1 MTDANKPEYF
11 YYSMSGTAEEDEKL
25 LEPIR
30 YILQVPGKQIR
41 AKLAKAFNYWLQI
54 SDDRLQ
60 VIDDIVNMLHNSSI
74 FKILLNGWPSTPNIL
89 RMFSGEATLYKL
101 LKIDDIQDNSILRRG
116 IPVAHSVFGI
126 ASSLSAAN
134 YVLFIALERVVNL
147 QHSGATRVYMEQL
160 LELHRGQGMDIF
172 WRDNFICPT
181 EEDYKTM
188 TIRKTGGLFNLA
200 VRLMKLFSTYQEDF
214 SSLIA
219 TLGLYFQI
227 RDDYCNLCL
236 GEYTENKSYCE
247 DLTEGKFSFPI
258 IHALTNNP
266 DDRQIIHILRQ
277 RTKDIEV
284 KRHCVKLLEKFGSF
298 KYTRNVL
305 EELDSTARAE
315 IERLGGNPLLVR
327 ILDELKN
334 WDTKDAPKDP
344 LTGTF

>member
-1 MTDANKPEYF
+1 MTDSNKPIPF
-11 YYSMSGTAEEDEKL
+11 YYSTSGNKEEDE
-25 LEPIR
+25 
-30 YILQVPGKQIR
+30 
-41 AKLAKAFNYWLQI
+41 
-54 SDDRLQ
+54 
-60 VIDDIVNMLHNSSI
+60 
-74 FKILLNGWPSTPNIL
+74 
-89 RMFSGEATLYKL
+89 
-101 LKIDDIQDNSILRRG
+101 
-116 IPVAHSVFGI
+116 VAHSVYGT

-134 YVLFIALERVVNL
+134 YVLFIALERVINL
-147 QHSGATRVYMEQL
+147 KHPEATQVYMEQL

-181 EEDYKTM
+181 EEDYKIM

-200 VRLMKLFSTYQEDF
+200 VRLMKLFSTYEEDF

-258 IHALTNNP
+258 IHALRSNP
-266 DDRQIIHILRQ
+266 DDRQIINIVRQ

-284 KRHCVKLLEKFGSF
+284 KRHCIKLLERFGSF

-315 IERLGGNPLLVR
+315 IERLGGNPLLVK

-334 WDTKDAPKDP
+334 WDTQDAPKDP

>member
-1 MTDANKPEYF
+1 MRLF
-11 YYSMSGTAEEDEKL
+11 CFKL

-41 AKLAKAFNYWLQI
+41 AKLAQAFNYWLKI
-54 SDDRLQ
+54 SLDRIQ
-60 VIDDIVNMLHNSSI
+60 AIEEIVSMLHNSSI
-74 FKILLNGWPSTPNIL
+74 V
-89 RMFSGEATLYKL
+89 
-101 LKIDDIQDNSILRRG
+101 IDDIQDNSILRRG
-116 IPVAHSVFGI
+116 IPVAHSVYGI

-134 YVLFIALERVVNL
+134 YILFIAMERVVNL
-147 QHSGATRVYMEQL
+147 QHPAATKVYMEQL

-172 WRDNFICPT
+172 WRDNFICPS

-200 VRLMKLFSTYQEDF
+200 VRLMKLFSTYEEDL
-214 SSLIA
+214 SSLVAI
-219 TLGLYFQI
+219 LGLYFQI

-258 IHALTNNP
+258 IHALTTNP
-266 DDRQIIHILRQ
+266 DDRQIVSLIMPDKDILRQ

-284 KRHCVKLLEKFGSF
+284 KRHCIKLLEKFGSF
-298 KYTRNVL
+298 KYTRGVL
-305 EELDSTARAE
+305 EELDMKARAE
-315 IERLGGNPLLVR
+315 IDRLGGNPFLIK

-334 WDTKDAPKDP
+334 WDTKEAPKDL

>member
-1 MTDANKPEYF
+1 MTDSNKLIPF
-11 YYSMSGTAEEDEKL
+11 YYSTSGNKEEDEKL
-25 LEPIR
+25 LEPIK

-41 AKLAKAFNYWLQI
+41 AKLAKAFNYWLKI
-54 SDDRLQ
+54 SDDKVQ
-60 VIDDIVNMLHNSSI
+60 EIDDIINMLHNSSM
-74 FKILLNGWPSTPNIL
+74 L
-89 RMFSGEATLYKL
+89 
-101 LKIDDIQDNSILRRG
+101 IDDIQDNSIMRRG
-116 IPVAHSVFGI
+116 IPVAHSVYGT

-134 YVLFIALERVVNL
+134 YILFIALERVINL
-147 QHSGATRVYMEQL
+147 KHPAATQVYMEQL

-181 EEDYKTM
+181 EEDYKIM

-200 VRLMKLFSTYQEDF
+200 VRLMKLFSTCEEDF

-258 IHALTNNP
+258 IHALKSNP
-266 DDRQIIHILRQ
+266 DDRQIINIVRQ

-284 KRHCVKLLEKFGSF
+284 KRHCIKLLERFGSF

-305 EELDSTARAE
+305 EELDSTARIE
-315 IERLGGNPLLVR
+315 IERLGGNPLLVK

-334 WDTKDAPKDP
+334 WDTQDAPKDP

>member
-1 MTDANKPEYF
+1 Q
-11 YYSMSGTAEEDEKL
+11 KL

-41 AKLAKAFNYWLQI
+41 IKLAKAFNYWLKI
-54 SDDRLQ
+54 SDDKVQ
-60 VIDDIVNMLHNSSI
+60 KIDDIINMLHNSSI
-74 FKILLNGWPSTPNIL
+74 LFWLLRKILLKSPSNQKDILMEFETFEFESWP
-89 RMFSGEATLYKL
+89 
-101 LKIDDIQDNSILRRG
+101 
-116 IPVAHSVFGI
+116 
-126 ASSLSAAN
+126 SSLSAAN
-134 YVLFIALERVVNL
+134 YVLFIALERVINL
-147 QHSGATRVYMEQL
+147 KHPEATQVYMEQL

-181 EEDYKTM
+181 EEDYKIM

-200 VRLMKLFSTYQEDF
+200 VRLMKLFSTYEEDF

-258 IHALTNNP
+258 IHALRSNP
-266 DDRQIIHILRQ
+266 DDRQIINIVRQ

-284 KRHCVKLLEKFGSF
+284 KRHCIKLLERFGSF

-315 IERLGGNPLLVR
+315 IERLGGNPLLVK

-334 WDTKDAPKDP
+334 WDTQDAPKDP

>member
-1 MTDANKPEYF
+1 MMDSSKLIPF
-11 YYSMSGTAEEDEKL
+11 YYSMSGNREEDEKL

-41 AKLAKAFNYWLQI
+41 AKLAKAFNYWLKI
-54 SDDRLQ
+54 SDDKVQ
-60 VIDDIVNMLHNSSI
+60 EIDDIINMLHNSSI
-74 FKILLNGWPSTPNIL
+74 L
-89 RMFSGEATLYKL
+89 
-101 LKIDDIQDNSILRRG
+101 IDDIQDNSTMRRG
-116 IPVAHSVFGI
+116 IPVAHSVHGI
-126 ASSLSAAN
+126 ANSINAAC
-134 YVLFIALERVVNL
+134 YIIAIRVTNL
-147 QHSGATRVYMEQL
+147 KHPAATQVYMEQL

-181 EEDYKTM
+181 EEEYKTM
-188 TIRKTGGLFNLA
+188 IIKIRGFFNLVA
-200 VRLMKLFSTYQEDF
+200 RLMKLFSTYEEDL

-227 RDDYCNLCL
+227 RHDYCNLCL
-236 GEYTENKSYCE
+236 DEYAKNESYCE
-247 DLTEGKFSFPI
+247 DLTKGKFSFPI
-258 IHALTNNP
+258 IHALRSNP
-266 DDRQIIHILRQ
+266 EDKQIINILRQ

-284 KRHCVKLLEKFGSF
+284 KRYCVKLLEKFGSF
-298 KYTRNVL
+298 EYTRNVL

-334 WDTKDAPKDP
+334 WDTQDAPKDP

>member
-1 MTDANKPEYF
+1 MTNMDKTNPF
-11 YYSMSGTAEEDEKL
+11 YYSLSGDKKEDEKL

-41 AKLAKAFNYWLQI
+41 AKLAQAFNYWLKI
-54 SDDRLQ
+54 SLDRIQ
-60 VIDDIVNMLHNSSI
+60 AIEEIVSMLHNSSI
-74 FKILLNGWPSTPNIL
+74 V
-89 RMFSGEATLYKL
+89 
-101 LKIDDIQDNSILRRG
+101 IDDIQDNSILRRG
-116 IPVAHSVFGI
+116 IPVAHSVYGI

-134 YVLFIALERVVNL
+134 YILFIAMERVVNL
-147 QHSGATRVYMEQL
+147 QHPAATKVYMEQL

-172 WRDNFICPT
+172 WRDNFICPS

-200 VRLMKLFSTYQEDF
+200 VRLMKLFSTYEEDL
-214 SSLIA
+214 SSLVAI
-219 TLGLYFQI
+219 LGLYFQI

-258 IHALTNNP
+258 IHALTTNP
-266 DDRQIIHILRQ
+266 DDRQIVSLIMPDKDILRQ

-284 KRHCVKLLEKFGSF
+284 KRHCIKLLEKFGSF
-298 KYTRNVL
+298 KYTRGVL
-305 EELDSTARAE
+305 EELDMKARAE
-315 IERLGGNPLLVR
+315 IDRLGGNPFLIK

-334 WDTKDAPKDP
+334 WDTKEAPKDL